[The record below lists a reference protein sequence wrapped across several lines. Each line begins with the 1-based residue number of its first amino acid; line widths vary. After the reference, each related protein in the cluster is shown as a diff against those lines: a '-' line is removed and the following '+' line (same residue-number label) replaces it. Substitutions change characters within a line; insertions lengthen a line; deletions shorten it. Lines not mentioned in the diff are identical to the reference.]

1 MRTTNLS
8 LADISENI
16 RRCTEKPAS
25 SDYRIT
31 WIDGAWRLRKIE
43 TFRTPRGGFV
53 TISTVIREATRED
66 MTSGNYIREDCG
78 F

>member
-16 RRCTEKPAS
+16 RRNSEKPVSA
-25 SDYRIT
+25 DYRIT
-31 WIDGAWRLRKIE
+31 WIEGAWRLRKIE

-53 TISTVIREATRED
+53 TTSTVIREATRED
-66 MTSGNYIREDCG
+66 IASGNYIRECCD
-78 F
+78 